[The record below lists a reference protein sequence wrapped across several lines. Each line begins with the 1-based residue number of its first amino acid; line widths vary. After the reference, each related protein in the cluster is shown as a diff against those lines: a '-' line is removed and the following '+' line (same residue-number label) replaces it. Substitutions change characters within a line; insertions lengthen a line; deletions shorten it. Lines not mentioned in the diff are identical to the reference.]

1 MYLIFLLIHNAGSS
15 TVEIVIASAA
25 IIAAFAATYAA
36 IMNRKMVS
44 TMIKQLDLESRPYI
58 TALEV
63 NSEANLINGKRYL
76 HMHVKIKN
84 WGKIPAQNVSFR
96 SEPIIIENG
105 NTINAS
111 NDSLQESVIETHM
124 MLASGQSIF
133 SNPFIAGKLVDL
145 ITKGEL
151 QLNLEITINYSTFG
165 TSEIHIFSCLY
176 NFVYESNSW
185 IITESSTT

>member
-1 MYLIFLLIHNAGSS
+1 
-15 TVEIVIASAA
+15 
-25 IIAAFAATYAA
+25 
-36 IMNRKMVS
+36 
-44 TMIKQLDLESRPYI
+44 
-58 TALEV
+58 
-63 NSEANLINGKRYL
+63 
-76 HMHVKIKN
+76 MHVKIKN